1 MIFITGSNGFI
12 GKHLIDYF
20 SENNIIYK
28 TDIGLYDS
36 KNKRYHSDIDWFTL
50 LEEVDVIVHLA
61 GKSNSNITSSYP
73 KKKVNEHIDVELIE
87 CLIKHAIDSDV
98 KRFVHVSSIKALG
111 NFSHLN
117 QPFSPNDIPRP
128 KDFYG
133 ITKLES
139 ENLLKKITKDKI
151 DYVIIRLPLVYGR
164 HVKENFLSLMSLVQK
179 KIPIPLFINDNKR
192 SFVSINNVVN
202 FIKICTDHENA
213 KNEIFHL
220 SDGNDLSTSELLYL
234 IANNMNIRL
243 LLFPLPK
250 KFMKLILKLFN
261 KENIYDSLY
270 LNLQVNIEKN
280 YQLLEWLP
288 SKNFEMNLKITID
301 SYINEKNL

>member
-1 MIFITGSNGFI
+1 M
-12 GKHLIDYF
+12 
-20 SENNIIYK
+20 
-28 TDIGLYDS
+28 
-36 KNKRYHSDIDWFTL
+36 
-50 LEEVDVIVHLA
+50 
-61 GKSNSNITSSYP
+61 
-73 KKKVNEHIDVELIE
+73 
-87 CLIKHAIDSDV
+87 
-98 KRFVHVSSIKALG
+98 
-111 NFSHLN
+111 
-117 QPFSPNDIPRP
+117 
-128 KDFYG
+128 
-133 ITKLES
+133 
-139 ENLLKKITKDKI
+139 
-151 DYVIIRLPLVYGR
+151 
-164 HVKENFLSLMSLVQK
+164 KENFLSLMSLVQK